1 MKPEGQGGKAER
13 PAEELVLELREVG
26 EEVQV
31 MNSLQREVEQLD
43 EKLTELGGKARE
55 FPPLDTVGFGSPEE
69 DTTVKKAGKRRS
81 CKYSSY
87 TSVCTDISCHW
98 WH

>member
-1 MKPEGQGGKAER
+1 M
-13 PAEELVLELREVG
+13 ELREVG

-55 FPPLDTVGFGSPEE
+55 FPHLDTVGFGSPEE